1 MAKRST
7 KHIKTKRAAARD
19 DAIHFEEFMK
29 ETNAAQAE
37 REAAEARQDAL
48 ADEAFA
54 DPYLKKM
61 QAALGIAE

>member
-7 KHIKTKRAAARD
+7 KHIQTKRAAARD

-37 REAAEARQDAL
+37 REAAETRQAAL

-54 DPYLKKM
+54 DHCLKKM
-61 QAALGIAE
+61 QADPGIAE